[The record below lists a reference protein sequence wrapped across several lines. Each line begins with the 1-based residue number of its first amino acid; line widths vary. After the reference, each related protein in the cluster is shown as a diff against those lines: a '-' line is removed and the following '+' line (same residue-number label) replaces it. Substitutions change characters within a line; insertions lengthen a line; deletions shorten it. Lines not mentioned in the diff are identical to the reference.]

1 MWLLNEENEL
11 INLDVFVALR
21 LEPVPDEENLYCLV
35 GVLGGEGDPG
45 GGNSV
50 SDSDGEGD
58 GGSEDDDGSDEA
70 FVQLS
75 PPLPK
80 GAADALFNTVIGKIN
95 PVRVKEFTAA
105 PARPPRP
112 QSFVRPR
119 PARGGR

>member
-1 MWLLNEENEL
+1 MNEENEL
-11 INLDVFVALR
+11 INLDVFVAIR

-45 GGNSV
+45 GDTD
-50 SDSDGEGD
+50 SDSEGED
-58 GGSEDDDGSDEA
+58 ESESDEA

-80 GAADALFNTVIGKIN
+80 GAADALFNTIIGKIN

-105 PARPPRP
+105 PARPQRDQGYPRSR
-112 QSFVRPR
+112 Q
-119 PARGGR
+119 ARGGR